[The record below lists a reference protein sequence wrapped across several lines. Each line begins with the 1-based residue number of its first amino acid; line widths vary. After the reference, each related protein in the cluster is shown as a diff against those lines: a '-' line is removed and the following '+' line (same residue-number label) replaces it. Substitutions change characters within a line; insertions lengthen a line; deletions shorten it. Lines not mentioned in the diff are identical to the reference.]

1 MGYYREKKVGDP
13 KWIAGDEEHD
23 AALAKSGVTV
33 DALSRVSGRPTSWLV
48 ENVIADEAVTVVA
61 GEPGAGK
68 TFIGCQIAADV
79 ARELEH
85 RVVLATAGDE
95 RPELLRWRLD
105 QAEGDAR
112 RVALAALEPTG
123 FYDRRRKPSD
133 DILDERMAI
142 LYHTLQGAGDPTS
155 GILPAQINLDRD
167 DLPSPRA
174 ARLLVIDDVDGWFG
188 KPGNMLS
195 AAALARVIQRLNE
208 LARSLRLAIVV
219 LVRMQLSVE
228 GRITTRQL
236 SRLSQAAS
244 VVWTVVKDREGAR
257 ETRSDGETEGSGGR
271 GGIANCELQN
281 ANCKL
286 DQGPHPNPLPEG
298 EGTRGNPKSKIENPK
313 SPPPAYSQ
321 SARRWFLPVKNNL
334 APDAAA
340 PGRSFELVDGR
351 IRWHCDDPA
360 PELAEALLPS
370 AHNSDRRR
378 VRNAAMAWIK
388 EALAAGPMPSDEL
401 YQEGMKNGFSKG
413 TLLRA
418 AAELGIHSHKTG
430 FSGGWEM
437 RWVPPVAA
445 SQGTT
450 LRAKPWEL
458 RVVGEGERGRRSDG
472 GKEGRREESEAAS
485 CAPSMEREELEA
497 ASCASSMEH
506 EESGAARC
514 DRPDKP
520 PNWHEVV
527 VDALR
532 EAC

>member
-1 MGYYREKKVGDP
+1 MGYYRDKKVGDP

-23 AALAKSGVTV
+23 AALAESGVTV
-33 DALSRVSGRPTSWLV
+33 EALSRVRGRPPSWLV

-85 RVVLATAGDE
+85 RVVLATAGYE
-95 RPELLRWRLD
+95 RPELLRWRFD

-112 RVALAALEPTG
+112 RVALATLEPTG

-142 LYHTLQGAGDPTS
+142 LYHTLEVAGDPKS

-195 AAALARVIQRLNE
+195 SAALARVIQRLNE

-244 VVWTVVKDREGAR
+244 VVWTVVKDREI
-257 ETRSDGETEGSGGR
+257 S
-271 GGIANCELQN
+271 NCEMQN

-286 DQGPHPNPLPEG
+286 EEG
-298 EGTRGNPKSKIENPK
+298 DR
-313 SPPPAYSQ
+313 AYRQ

-334 APDAAA
+334 AADADVL
-340 PGRSFELVDGR
+340 GRSFELLDGR
-351 IRWHCDDPA
+351 IRWHTEDPA

-378 VRNAAMAWIK
+378 VRNAAIAWIK
-388 EALAAGPMPSDEL
+388 EALAAGPMPSDDL
-401 YQEGMKNGFSKG
+401 YKEGVKDGFSKG

-430 FSGGWEM
+430 FNGGWEM
-437 RWVPPVAA
+437 RWVPPEAA
-445 SQGTT
+445 GPGSM
-450 LRAKPWEL
+450 LRARPLEF
-458 RVVGEGERGRRSDG
+458 RVVAEGATERGRDG
-472 GKEGRREESEAAS
+472 ATERGSEKLEATS
-485 CAPSMEREELEA
+485 CASSMEREELEA
-497 ASCASSMEH
+497 ASCAPSMSTHPHPLPE
-506 EESGAARC
+506 GAGSA
-514 DRPDKP
+514 RPDKP
-520 PNWHEVV
+520 PNVYEVV